1 MSGPTTPA
9 LSTRAGTLDDLPALH
24 ALIERAYRGETA
36 RKGWTNEADLLDGQ
50 RTDVAELTDILTDTA
65 RVMLVGE
72 EAGTLVAC
80 LQLVDEGAGTAYLGM
95 LSVEP
100 ERQAGGLGRFM
111 IAAAEAEAVARFG
124 ARTMRMTVI
133 RQRPE
138 LIAWYERRGYALTG
152 ETEPFP
158 LSDERFGLPR
168 RQDLEFVVLEKTLA

>member
-1 MSGPTTPA
+1 MSGIT
-9 LSTRAGTLDDLPALH
+9 TRAGTLDDLPVLH

-50 RTDVAELTDILTDTA
+50 RTDVAEMTEILTDPA
-65 RVMLVGE
+65 RVMLLAE
-72 EAGTLVAC
+72 RAGRVVAC
-80 LQLVDEGAGTAYLGM
+80 LQLVDEGDGTAYLGM

-100 ERQAGGLGRFM
+100 DLQAEGLGRFM
-111 IAAAEAEAVARFG
+111 IAAAEGLAVTRFG
-124 ARTMRMTVI
+124 ARTLRMTVI

-168 RQDLEFVVLEKTLA
+168 RQDLEFVVLEKRLA

>member
-1 MSGPTTPA
+1 MSGPTTRI
-9 LSTRAGTLDDLPALH
+9 STLDDLPALH
-24 ALIERAYRGETA
+24 RLIERAYRGETA
-36 RKGWTNEADLLDGQ
+36 KVGWTNEADLLDGQ
-50 RTDVAELTDILTDTA
+50 RTDVEELTEILTDPARIVLLAEDA
-65 RVMLVGE
+65 RV
-72 EAGTLVAC
+72 LVAC
-80 LQLVDEGAGTAYLGM
+80 LQLVDEGGGTTYLGM

-111 IAAAEAEAVARFG
+111 IAAAEVEAVARFG
-124 ARTMRMTVI
+124 ADTMRMTVI

-168 RQDLEFVVLEKTLA
+168 RQDLEFVVLAKRL

>member
-1 MSGPTTPA
+1 MSGPTTRIA
-9 LSTRAGTLDDLPALH
+9 TLDDLPALH
-24 ALIERAYRGETA
+24 RLIERAYRGETA
-36 RKGWTNEADLLDGQ
+36 RVGWTNEADLLDGQ
-50 RTDVAELTDILTDTA
+50 RTDVEELTEILTDPA
-65 RVMLVGE
+65 RIMLLAE
-72 EAGTLVAC
+72 DAGALVAC
-80 LQLVDEGAGTAYLGM
+80 LQLVDEGGGTAYLGM

-100 ERQAGGLGRFM
+100 GLQAGGLGRFM

-124 ARTMRMTVI
+124 ATTMRMTVI

-168 RQDLEFVVLEKTLA
+168 RQDLEFVVLAKGL

>member
-1 MSGPTTPA
+1 MNGIT
-9 LSTRAGTLDDLPALH
+9 TRAGTLDDLSAVH

-36 RKGWTNEADLLDGQ
+36 KKGWTNEADLLDGQ
-50 RTDVAELTDILTDTA
+50 RTDVEELTDILTDSA
-65 RVMLVGE
+65 RVMLLAE
-72 EAGTLVAC
+72 EEGALVAC
-80 LQLVDEGAGTAYLGM
+80 LQLVDERGGTAYLGM

-111 IAAAEAEAVARFG
+111 IAAAEAEAVTRFA

-158 LSDERFGLPR
+158 LSDERFGLPT
-168 RQDLEFVVLEKTLA
+168 RQDLEFVVLRKALA

>member
-1 MSGPTTPA
+1 MSGIT
-9 LSTRAGTLDDLPALH
+9 TRAATLDDLPVLH

-36 RKGWTNEADLLDGQ
+36 KLGWTNEADLLDGQ
-50 RTDVAELTDILTDTA
+50 RTDVDELTEILTDPA
-65 RVMLVGE
+65 RVMLMAE
-72 EAGTLVAC
+72 EEGALVAC
-80 LQLVDEGAGTAYLGM
+80 LQLVDEGGGTAYLGM

-111 IAAAEAEAVARFG
+111 IAAAEAEAVTRFA

-168 RQDLEFVVLEKTLA
+168 RQDLEFVVLQKRLG

>member
-1 MSGPTTPA
+1 MSEPTTRIA
-9 LSTRAGTLDDLPALH
+9 TLDDLPALH
-24 ALIERAYRGETA
+24 RLIERAYRGETA
-36 RKGWTNEADLLDGQ
+36 KKGWTNEADLLDGQ
-50 RTDVAELTDILTDTA
+50 RTDVEELTEILSDPG

-72 EAGTLVAC
+72 EAGMMVAC
-80 LQLVDEGAGTAYLGM
+80 LQLVDEGNGTAYLGM

-100 ERQAGGLGRFM
+100 ERQAGGLGRLI
-111 IAAAEAEAVARFG
+111 IAAAEGLAAARFG
-124 ARTMRMTVI
+124 AHTMRMTVI

-168 RQDLEFVVLEKTLA
+168 RQDLEFVVMEKRVG